1 MLLEEFVERAAAEVA
16 CGNIIV
22 GQLAERRIV
31 GSVANGTYSLNEEGQ
46 RMRAEFEAGN
56 DTKAKKK
63 PAPHKPTA
71 NAGKTHDQF
80 VAQLLQD

>member
-1 MLLEEFVERAAAEVA
+1 
-16 CGNIIV
+16 
-22 GQLAERRIV
+22 V
-31 GSVANGTYSLNEEGQ
+31 GSVAGGTYSLNEEGQ

-71 NAGKTHDQF
+71 NAGKTHEQF

>member
-1 MLLEEFVERAAAEVA
+1 MLLEEFVQRASAEVA

-31 GSVANGTYSLNEEGQ
+31 GTTANGTYSLNEEGQ

-56 DTKAKKK
+56 DAKAKKK
-63 PAPHKPTA
+63 PAAHKPTA
-71 NAGKTHDQF
+71 NAGKTHEEY
-80 VAQLLQD
+80 VAQAAE